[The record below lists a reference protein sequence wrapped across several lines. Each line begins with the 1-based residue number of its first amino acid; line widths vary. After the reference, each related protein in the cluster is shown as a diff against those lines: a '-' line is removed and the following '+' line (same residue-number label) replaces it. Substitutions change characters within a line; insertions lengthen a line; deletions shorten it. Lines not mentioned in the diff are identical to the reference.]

1 MGDDAASELEEMR
14 EALDNAKKKQALQRE
29 LAALNNTAAMAETSV
44 PERSSGATVEAPAP
58 APAPAPETAAALDQ
72 NALIANLG
80 DLTVY
85 SPEELTAIG
94 EELGIDSAA
103 LLSKQK
109 VQMAIKR
116 AKKEGA

>member
-1 MGDDAASELEEMR
+1 M
-14 EALDNAKKKQALQRE
+14 
-29 LAALNNTAAMAETSV
+29 
-44 PERSSGATVEAPAP
+44 
-58 APAPAPETAAALDQ
+58 
-72 NALIANLG
+72 IANLG

-94 EELGIDSAA
+94 EELGIDSGA